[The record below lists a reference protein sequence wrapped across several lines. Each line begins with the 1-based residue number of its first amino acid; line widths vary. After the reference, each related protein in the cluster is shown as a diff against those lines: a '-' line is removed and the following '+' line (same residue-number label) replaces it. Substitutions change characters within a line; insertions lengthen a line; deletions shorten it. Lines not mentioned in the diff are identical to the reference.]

1 MRFKAVKN
9 YLPGSLGESAKARG
23 VKQHKISG
31 EFQDRLFLREGR
43 EMKVERD
50 TSQLYM
56 PLQGAG

>member
-1 MRFKAVKN
+1 MKN

-56 PLQGAG
+56 PLQGAC

>member
-1 MRFKAVKN
+1 MKN

>member
-1 MRFKAVKN
+1 MKN
-9 YLPGSLGESAKARG
+9 YLPGSLGESAKAWG
-23 VKQHKISG
+23 IKQHKISG
-31 EFQDRLFLREGR
+31 EFQDRHQDRLFLREGR